1 MNNDLNKQATIAAIE
16 RINAVEGFDP
26 SVLAVDYSDL
36 SSNETRRR
44 LPVMSQMAWF
54 RLKYPEG
61 RIAVTVTAAKDCFVA
76 SARIYAHYNLPPD
89 QYLAEATASRGYLPD
104 KPTVSPREWAQT
116 AASVSLFAT
125 QALACSSVRPVTPL
139 IHRPWMS
146 WAPSRG
152 VPPQQGKLPPLARPH
167 LYLRQQPRLRRRP
180 LRNCRRWR
188 RPCVPPALSRDI
200 RIRRWAIWSRLTPT
214 HWFGSLP
221 NSPVMQRSLQLRNS
235 SAIRR
240 WQAHKQTLWR
250 GGTKVSSL
258 HREEPLWTIT

>member
-1 MNNDLNKQATIAAIE
+1 MRTTTCRPI
-16 RINAVEGFDP
+16 
-26 SVLAVDYSDL
+26 
-36 SSNETRRR
+36 SSWLRRR
-44 LPVMSQMAWF
+44 H
-54 RLKYPEG
+54 PEDTYL
-61 RIAVTVTAAKDCFVA
+61 ISLLCPPA
-76 SARIYAHYNLPPD
+76 SGHRP
-89 QYLAEATASRGYLPD
+89 Q
-104 KPTVSPREWAQT
+104 Q
-116 AASVSLFAT
+116 SVSLFAT

-139 IHRPWMS
+139 THRPWMS
-146 WAPSRG
+146 WAPARG

>member
-1 MNNDLNKQATIAAIE
+1 
-16 RINAVEGFDP
+16 
-26 SVLAVDYSDL
+26 
-36 SSNETRRR
+36 
-44 LPVMSQMAWF
+44 MSQMAWF

-116 AASVSLFAT
+116 AAVGI
-125 QALACSSVRPVTPL
+125 ALRNAGFGLQFSAAGDSFDTPVVDELGAIT
-139 IHRPWMS
+139 WS
-146 WAPSRG
+146 TAPA
-152 VPPQQGKLPPLARPH
+152 GKLPPLARPH

-200 RIRRWAIWSRLTPT
+200 RIRRWAIWSRLTST

-258 HREEPLWTIT
+258 HREESLWTIT

>member
-1 MNNDLNKQATIAAIE
+1 MGRRVTLLFMARVDHKKIRQLIAQKQ
-16 RINAVEGFDP
+16 
-26 SVLAVDYSDL
+26 
-36 SSNETRRR
+36 
-44 LPVMSQMAWF
+44 
-54 RLKYPEG
+54 K
-61 RIAVTVTAAKDCFVA
+61 TVTDRQFFSSRAFAAYFADMALAQIRRYGYHRRVKVRTVLCPPA
-76 SARIYAHYNLPPD
+76 SGHRP
-89 QYLAEATASRGYLPD
+89 Q
-104 KPTVSPREWAQT
+104 Q
-116 AASVSLFAT
+116 SVSLFAT